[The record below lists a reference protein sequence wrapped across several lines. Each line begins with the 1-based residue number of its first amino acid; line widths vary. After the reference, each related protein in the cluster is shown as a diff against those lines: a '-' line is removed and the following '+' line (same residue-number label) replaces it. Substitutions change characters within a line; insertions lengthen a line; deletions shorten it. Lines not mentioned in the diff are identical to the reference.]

1 MLLRAS
7 SPSTAFSLSTA
18 VPDNVNQFPSSS
30 SSSVS
35 FSSSQR
41 RTDGFVV
48 SVLKNESNN
57 NLSPGTT
64 AVVFKPFEEIKK
76 ELQLLSALS
85 QQSLARHKFS
95 NACEAAINDQINWEY
110 NLSYVYH
117 SAYAYFDRDYVA
129 LEGFAKFFREAMV
142 EKRERAE
149 LLMKYQNKRGGRV
162 KLDTMLM
169 PESELYHSEKGEALY
184 SMELALSLEKSTN
197 MKLFQLHGV
206 ADENN
211 DVQMAEFIEST
222 FLTEQVEII
231 KKISEFVSQ
240 LRRIRCKG
248 YGVWHFDQMLLNA

>member
-7 SPSTAFSLSTA
+7 SPSTALSLSTA
-18 VPDNVNQFPSSS
+18 VVDNVNQFPSS

-41 RTDGFVV
+41 RTDGILV
-48 SVLKNESNN
+48 SVSKNNPS
-57 NLSPGTT
+57 SATT
-64 AVVFKPFEEIKK
+64 GVVFHPFEEVKK

-85 QQSLARHKFS
+85 QQSFARHKFS
-95 NACEAAINDQINWEY
+95 NACEAAINNHINWEY

-117 SAYAYFDRDYVA
+117 AAYAYFDRDYVA

-142 EKRERAE
+142 GKRERAE

-162 KLDTMLM
+162 KLDMMLM
-169 PESELYHSEKGEALY
+169 PESEIYHSEKGEALY
-184 SMELALSLEKSTN
+184 AMELALSLEKSTN

-211 DVQMAEFIEST
+211 DVQMADFIEST
-222 FLTEQVEII
+222 FMTEQVDAI
-231 KKISEFVSQ
+231 KKISEFITQ

-248 YGVWHFDQMLLNA
+248 YGVWHFDQMLLDA